1 MADLITAPHVVV
13 DLCPYADE
21 AELIRRY
28 GVDLQFL
35 LALRDRKLITIA
47 ANADVGD
54 TKNVRGCTMR
64 GATING
70 ADWLGFA
77 PRRACRGAEEERGL
91 RPLRWLTLQHGDVV
105 SLRDHRCSRGSRLGT

>member
-47 ANADVGD
+47 ANADVGAYQECPWMHD
-54 TKNVRGCTMR
+54 E
-64 GATING
+64 
-70 ADWLGFA
+70 
-77 PRRACRGAEEERGL
+77 RRYN
-91 RPLRWLTLQHGDVV
+91 
-105 SLRDHRCSRGSRLGT
+105 